1 MCQEYMNLGASPL
14 FQIKKGRDPKI
25 MTMHAQQKEE
35 KQKPVKKGKQTS
47 QPLQAVFPKFW
58 SVPSEG
64 ARRNF
69 RNNKQQWLSYNSA
82 KLKARQD
89 SGSEDIPTPC
99 HLTFPGSKRH
109 PGLSLT
115 PYHHHLKLKG
125 NSLKVIGDRIW
136 VRAGP

>member
-1 MCQEYMNLGASPL
+1 MYEFGSFSS
-14 FQIKKGRDPKI
+14 FQVKKGRDPKI

-69 RNNKQQWLSYNSA
+69 RNKQQWLSYNSA

-109 PGLSLT
+109 PGLSL
-115 PYHHHLKLKG
+115 
-125 NSLKVIGDRIW
+125 SLFSNTLPPSPQAERQ
-136 VRAGP
+136 